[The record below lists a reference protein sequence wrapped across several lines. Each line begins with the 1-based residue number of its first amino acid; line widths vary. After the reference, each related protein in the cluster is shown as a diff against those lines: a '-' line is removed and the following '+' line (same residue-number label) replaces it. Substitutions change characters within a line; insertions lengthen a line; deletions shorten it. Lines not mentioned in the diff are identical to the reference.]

1 MIFKHHSS
9 LLSLSSPQTNY
20 ENYDAKRF
28 IIEVRLENIYLN
40 LEEKCKLNKGI
51 FKKQINKN
59 K

>member
-1 MIFKHHSS
+1 MIIKHPSS
-9 LLSLSSPQTNY
+9 LLSLSPPQTNY

-28 IIEVRLENIYLN
+28 IIEVRLEKFYLN
-40 LEEKCKLNKGI
+40 LEEKCELNKGT